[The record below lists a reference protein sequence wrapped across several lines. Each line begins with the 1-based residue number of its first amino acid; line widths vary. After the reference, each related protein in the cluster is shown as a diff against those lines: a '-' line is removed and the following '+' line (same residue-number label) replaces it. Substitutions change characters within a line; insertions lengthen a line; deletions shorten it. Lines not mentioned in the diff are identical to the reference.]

1 MTVKVLFGANLLSEM
16 LLGHRRYPL
25 FFIPALKHARTYIKH
40 THTYMYM
47 QDEATGLRYTNVKL
61 LHRTLMNEL
70 NALQGA
76 AVAGQKQSILEVMNS
91 VLSSMDQSSIY

>member
-1 MTVKVLFGANLLSEM
+1 
-16 LLGHRRYPL
+16 
-25 FFIPALKHARTYIKH
+25 
-40 THTYMYM
+40 M
-47 QDEATGLRYTNVKL
+47 QDEASGLRYTNVKL

-91 VLSSMDQSSIY
+91 VLSSMDQSSILSKLVFLNHHGVWYYSITCYVYIAVV